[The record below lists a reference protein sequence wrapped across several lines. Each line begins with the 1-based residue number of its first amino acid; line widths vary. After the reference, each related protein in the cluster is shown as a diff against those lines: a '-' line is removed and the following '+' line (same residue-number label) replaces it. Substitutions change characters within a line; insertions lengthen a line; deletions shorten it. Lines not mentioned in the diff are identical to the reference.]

1 MGRGITN
8 GSAYVRWRCHLRPRS
23 PETKVCIELSLIVR
37 HSPFRYPGKKQRLHR
52 KGNKWIV
59 ESFGGKTFFSHATV
73 TSSTLLL
80 PNTEWQYFFKGE
92 MHRAS
97 SLAHHCA
104 VYNVTKSNPLSGG
117 HRASRNDAGCFLRW
131 PKEWVGGSWEHYF
144 LLLSGLQL
152 SSRVLF
158 LFSFFSISFALF
170 VGATFEWNTE
180 PQLLLSSLHQTNEL
194 LFCCQLSCSCRNRST
209 YLNEYLPWA
218 IRVGTTSSFLMNVY
232 YERRWEQDITELRDE
247 LKIETPPGIL

>member
-8 GSAYVRWRCHLRPRS
+8 GPAYVRWRCHLRPRS

-80 PNTEWQYFFKGE
+80 LPNTEWQYFFKGE
-92 MHRAS
+92 MHHAS

-158 LFSFFSISFALF
+158 LFF
-170 VGATFEWNTE
+170 
-180 PQLLLSSLHQTNEL
+180 LSSPSLLPYSLALHSSGT
-194 LFCCQLSCSCRNRST
+194 LSRNCSCPLFTRLMSSFSVVNYRVRAGTDRLIWTST
-209 YLNEYLPWA
+209 YLGPSGS
-218 IRVGTTSSFLMNVY
+218 V
-232 YERRWEQDITELRDE
+232 RRAAS
-247 LKIETPPGIL
+247 